1 MIDGVNRKCCSSW
14 GSWHL
19 NWGESWQVRWPQS
32 LILARNSGI
41 RASATMGWVVFVW
54 QLEGEDLDVNR
65 PFLLD
70 SWSFKERLLALCN
83 TNLKLH
89 GRMFFFVFCWSLKER
104 LCSRL
109 FWLFLVLAWSL
120 KTNTRLQWGLGLTS
134 VHLGPCWLSVVGA
147 GSARLSFSGDLGAYQ
162 VPLPK
167 ILVYK
172 VGFARLLRDLAITW
186 VSCSVVV
193 LVCCWFVAA
202 LCVDSARE

>member
-65 PFLLD
+65 SFVLD
-70 SWSFKERLLALCN
+70 SWSFQERLLALCN

-89 GRMFFFVFCWSLKER
+89 GRLFLVVFCWSLKER

-109 FWLFLVLAWSL
+109 FCLLFVLAWSP
-120 KTNTRLQWGLGLTS
+120 KTNTLLQWGLGLIS
-134 VHLGPCWLSVVGA
+134 VHLGHCWLSVVGVV
-147 GSARLSFSGDLGAYQ
+147 GDCFGFSSDLGAHQ
-162 VPLPK
+162 VPLLK
-167 ILVYK
+167 ILVWK
-172 VGFARLLRDLAITW
+172 VEFARLLRDLVIAGVFCGI
-186 VSCSVVV
+186 VVRV
-193 LVCCWFVAA
+193 GCCIVAA
-202 LCVDSARE
+202 LCVGSAWK